1 MGVSARRGSW
11 SSSQTPSHASNMKAF
26 ILSLVVVAVTG
37 DAKPWTVGQV
47 AAGLP
52 VLNAAAEGRLHN
64 IGVITNAAQAGVT
77 HVASAVPLSY
87 HVPAAPVHNI
97 YYVKREAEAEADP
110 YTLAQV
116 AAGQTA
122 GGLITA
128 IDYGHNTGLRPVV
141 PASARVKAVSAVSAV
156 PAVYSHIP
164 YIGGAVPHVYYGK
177 REAEPEPYTVN
188 QVAAGQT
195 AGGVITSVGGVPVV
209 PHHAPVSVPHSY
221 TVPHTPLEY
230 NLPTNAAYPAY
241 GKREAD
247 PEPYTLAQVAAGQTA
262 GGVITSVGGVSVVP
276 HRAPVSVYTVPHTPL
291 VYNHP
296 VYYSNFLG

>member
-1 MGVSARRGSW
+1 MGVV
-11 SSSQTPSHASNMKAF
+11 ASTVNMRTL
-26 ILSLVVVAVTG
+26 ILSLVVVSVSG
-37 DAKPWTVGQV
+37 DAKPWTVDQV
-47 AAGLP
+47 AAGEP
-52 VLNAAAEGRLHN
+52 VKNAIAEGRLHN
-64 IGVITNAAQAGVT
+64 IGVITNAAEAGVT
-77 HVASAVPLSY
+77 HVGAVPLSY
-87 HVPAAPVHNI
+87 HVPAVPYS
-97 YYVKREAEAEADP
+97 YYGKREAEPEP

-141 PASARVKAVSAVSAV
+141 PALAQVKAVSAVSAV
-156 PAVYSHIP
+156 PTVYSHIP

-209 PHHAPVSVPHSY
+209 PHHAPVSVY
-221 TVPHTPLEY
+221 NVPHTPLVY
-230 NLPTNAAYPAY
+230 NHPAYPAY
-241 GKREAD
+241 GKREAE
-247 PEPYTLAQVAAGQTA
+247 PEPYTLGQVAAGQTN
-262 GGVITSVGGVSVVP
+262 GGVITSVGGVPVVP
-276 HRAPVSVYTVPHTPL
+276 HRAPVSVYNVPRAPL

>member
-1 MGVSARRGSW
+1 MLYNW
-11 SSSQTPSHASNMKAF
+11 IILQ
-26 ILSLVVVAVTG
+26 LSLVVVAVSG
-37 DAKPWTVGQV
+37 DAKPWTVAQV
-47 AAGLP
+47 AAGEP
-52 VLNAAAEGRLHN
+52 VKNAIAEGRLHN
-64 IGVITNAAQAGVT
+64 IGVITNAAEAGVT
-77 HVASAVPLSY
+77 HVGAVPLSY
-87 HVPAAPVHNI
+87 HVPAVPYS
-97 YYVKREAEAEADP
+97 YYGKREVEAEP

-141 PASARVKAVSAVSAV
+141 PALAQVKAVSAVSAV

-209 PHHAPVSVPHSY
+209 PH
-221 TVPHTPLEY
+221 
-230 NLPTNAAYPAY
+230 
-241 GKREAD
+241 
-247 PEPYTLAQVAAGQTA
+247 
-262 GGVITSVGGVSVVP
+262 
-276 HRAPVSVYTVPHTPL
+276 RAPVSVYTVPHTPL

>member
-1 MGVSARRGSW
+1 MGVA
-11 SSSQTPSHASNMKAF
+11 ASTVNMRAF
-26 ILSLVVVAVTG
+26 ILSLVVVAVSG
-37 DAKPWTVGQV
+37 DAKPWTVAQV
-47 AAGLP
+47 AAGEP
-52 VLNAAAEGRLHN
+52 VKNAIAEGRLHN
-64 IGVITNAAQAGVT
+64 IGVITNAAEAGVT
-77 HVASAVPLSY
+77 HVGAVPLSY
-87 HVPAAPVHNI
+87 HVPAVP
-97 YYVKREAEAEADP
+97 YSFYGKREAEPEP

-122 GGLITA
+122 GGVITA

-141 PASARVKAVSAVSAV
+141 PALAHVKAVSAVSAV

-209 PHHAPVSVPHSY
+209 PH
-221 TVPHTPLEY
+221 
-230 NLPTNAAYPAY
+230 
-241 GKREAD
+241 
-247 PEPYTLAQVAAGQTA
+247 
-262 GGVITSVGGVSVVP
+262 
-276 HRAPVSVYTVPHTPL
+276 RAPVSVYTVPHTPL

>member
-1 MGVSARRGSW
+1 MLYNW
-11 SSSQTPSHASNMKAF
+11 IILQ
-26 ILSLVVVAVTG
+26 LSLVVVAVSG
-37 DAKPWTVGQV
+37 DAKPWTVAQV
-47 AAGLP
+47 AAGEP
-52 VLNAAAEGRLHN
+52 VKNAIAEGRLHN
-64 IGVITNAAQAGVT
+64 IGVITNAAEAGVT
-77 HVASAVPLSY
+77 HVGAVPLSY
-87 HVPAAPVHNI
+87 HVPAVP
-97 YYVKREAEAEADP
+97 YSFYGKREAEPEP

-141 PASARVKAVSAVSAV
+141 PALAQVKAVSAVSAV

-209 PHHAPVSVPHSY
+209 PHHAPVSVY
-221 TVPHTPLEY
+221 TVP
-230 NLPTNAAYPAY
+230 
-241 GKREAD
+241 
-247 PEPYTLAQVAAGQTA
+247 
-262 GGVITSVGGVSVVP
+262 
-276 HRAPVSVYTVPHTPL
+276 RAPL